1 MGFFGRLTGS
11 STPDAA
17 KPAPARLLEPDT
29 PPLVLKSGT
38 TLPVVDWEAMRK
50 LEPPVVDKAEI
61 DAWWTSLARE
71 WLDSLRVALD
81 ARYAVRESGRFLL
94 LGAFDESRAR
104 VVLNFLEE
112 TRKRV
117 LAILEGVAKESGAGK
132 VCVLVFDNDDRY
144 YEYVSNYYAKD
155 GEYALSGGM
164 FLQGGY
170 GHFVFVESEVSAM
183 EPVIAHELTHC
194 LLQHLPLPAWLNEGI
209 AVNTE
214 RRLCPRGRPLFTPQE
229 MQEKHVKFWNEAT
242 IQEFWSGKSWLR
254 PDEANLLS
262 YDLAKYFVVM
272 AAEDFGAFRG
282 FANAANADDGGNAA
296 ALETLG
302 YPVNNLAQAVLGEGP
317 WEPKPERWK
326 DGVERG
332 QFRRERRRM

>member
-1 MGFFGRLTGS
+1 MGFFGRLMGS

-17 KPAPARLLEPDT
+17 KPAPAKLLGPDT
-29 PPLVLKSGT
+29 PPLVLRSGT
-38 TLPVVDWEAMRK
+38 TLPVVDWNAMRA
-50 LEPPVVDKAEI
+50 LEPPVVDKAVL
-61 DAWWTSLARE
+61 DAFWTVLARE
-71 WLDSLRVALD
+71 WLEKLRAALD
-81 ARYAVRESGRFLL
+81 ARYAIRESGQFLML
-94 LGAFDESRAR
+94 SSVDESRAR
-104 VVLNFLEE
+104 VVLEFLET

-117 LAILEGVAKESGAGK
+117 LAILDGIAAQSGVGK

-164 FLQGGY
+164 FLQQGY

-214 RRLCPRGRPLFTPQE
+214 QRLCPPGRPLYTPQE
-229 MQEKHVKFWNEAT
+229 MQEKHLKFWNEAT

-254 PDEANLLS
+254 PDEGNLLS
-262 YDLAKYFVVM
+262 YDMAKTFVVM
-272 AAEDFGAFRG
+272 AAEDFEAFRG
-282 FANAANADDGGNAA
+282 FANAADAADGGNAA
-296 ALETLG
+296 AKKHLG
-302 YPVNNLAQAVLGEGP
+302 YPVENRAQAVLGDGP
-317 WEPKPERWK
+317 WEPKPELWK

-332 QFRRERRRM
+332 QFG